1 MHWDQHERVLA
12 MRVEEQ
18 PCSGQDLGALELLPS
33 SAVEQKGKGKTIGL
47 LYHRRVVLGVFLAV
61 PVGQLVPTSQGIPA
75 ALPLRALA
83 ASTGEPC
90 RGY

>member
-1 MHWDQHERVLA
+1 MHWDQHGRVLA

-61 PVGQLVPTSQGIPA
+61 PVGQLVP
-75 ALPLRALA
+75 LPLRALA
-83 ASTGEPC
+83 ASTGGPC